1 MAKAAEIAPKGAA
14 KGAPKAAPPAPKKSE
29 PTPVSRLQVKY
40 HQEVVPVLM
49 KEFKYKSLMQVPDMV
64 KITVNMGVG
73 ESTTNSKA
81 IDAAVTEMTRIVGQK
96 PAVTRAKKSIAA
108 FKVREGMQIGV
119 MATLR
124 RHNMWH
130 FFDRLISVA
139 LPQVRDFRGLPRK
152 SFDGHGNYTMGIR
165 EQIIFPEIS
174 FDEIEKIRGM
184 NISLHTTAKT
194 DEEAFRLLE
203 LLGIPFRRA

>member
-1 MAKAAEIAPKGAA
+1 MAKAAEKAPKGAA

>member
-1 MAKAAEIAPKGAA
+1 MTAA
-14 KGAPKAAPPAPKKSE
+14 
-29 PTPVSRLQVKY
+29 SRLLEKY
-40 HQEVVPVLM
+40 KKEVVPVLQ
-49 KEFKYKSLMQVPDMV
+49 KEFKYTSPMQVPGML
-64 KITVNMGVG
+64 KITVNMGMG
-73 ESTTNSKA
+73 EAVLNSKA
-81 IDAAVTEMTRIVGQK
+81 IDSAVSELTRIVGQK

-108 FKVREGMQIGV
+108 FKLREGQQIGV

-124 RHNMWH
+124 RHSMWH
-130 FFDRLISVA
+130 FLDRLISVA

-152 SFDGHGNYTMGIR
+152 SFDGHGNYTMGIK
-165 EQIIFPEIS
+165 EQIIFPEIG

-184 NISLHTTAKT
+184 NISLHTSATT